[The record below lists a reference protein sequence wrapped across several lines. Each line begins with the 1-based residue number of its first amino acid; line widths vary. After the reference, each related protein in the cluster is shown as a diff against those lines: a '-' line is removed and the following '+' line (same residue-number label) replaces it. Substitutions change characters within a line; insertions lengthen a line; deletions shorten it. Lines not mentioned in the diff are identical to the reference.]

1 MSRETARVTQIPRV
15 AVTLTQFWHT
25 VPGGTAT
32 SIERLVS
39 TLDRSDHVEVTGIA
53 PKGNVRHPLSIID
66 PTSTV
71 RNRMPSDVRFA
82 PLPLPALYEVWTR
95 IGRPSIDALG
105 DFDVVHLTVPV
116 TPPKSSLP
124 LVVTVHDL
132 FPITHPELL
141 RIHGAKLMEKGL
153 RAIMDRADKVVV
165 STTTVADECIR
176 LGFDGSRLEVI
187 PFGIESVTV
196 TETQQ
201 RRVLSKYGLHGPYVL
216 FVGTMEPR
224 KNLRLLIEAMIR
236 MNDPEITL
244 VLAGP
249 AGWDGSGDDATGHVG
264 LPGTSDIPSPVVHL
278 GFVPEEDL
286 PALKRGAV
294 AFCFPSLAEGFGLP
308 VLEAMAA
315 GSVVITSNVS
325 ATAEVAGDGAVLVD
339 PHDPDALASA
349 IRLVVED
356 PIAASELRTAAV
368 KRAAHF
374 DWNVC
379 AESVIDVYRSVMR

>member
-1 MSRETARVTQIPRV
+1 
-15 AVTLTQFWHT
+15 
-25 VPGGTAT
+25 
-32 SIERLVS
+32 
-39 TLDRSDHVEVTGIA
+39 
-53 PKGNVRHPLSIID
+53 
-66 PTSTV
+66 
-71 RNRMPSDVRFA
+71 
-82 PLPLPALYEVWTR
+82 
-95 IGRPSIDALG
+95 
-105 DFDVVHLTVPV
+105 
-116 TPPKSSLP
+116 
-124 LVVTVHDL
+124 
-132 FPITHPELL
+132 
-141 RIHGAKLMEKGL
+141 
-153 RAIMDRADKVVV
+153 
-165 STTTVADECIR
+165 
-176 LGFDGSRLEVI
+176 
-187 PFGIESVTV
+187 
-196 TETQQ
+196 
-201 RRVLSKYGLHGPYVL
+201 
-216 FVGTMEPR
+216 MEPR
-224 KNLRLLIEAMIR
+224 KNLRLLVEAMIR

-249 AGWDGSGDDATGHVG
+249 TGWDGSGDDATGHVG